1 VIGSLGNPER
11 DRCGWRARDIANW
24 VVPSNA
30 ETGKAIEIA
39 DRGGMPRAGGGRL
52 AERRMCEAGAIVLN

>member
-1 VIGSLGNPER
+1 MWLACSRHRELG
-11 DRCGWRARDIANW
+11 RAI
-24 VVPSNA
+24 NA